1 MPDRTPSGSAP
12 PRGAGRTI
20 KTILKLYFIKNKLKE
35 FIIILT
41 LFILIIKLLRGSVPT
56 GSLTPY
62 GVPASREL
70 LINKNY

>member
-12 PRGAGRTI
+12 PPRGGPDY

-41 LFILIIKLLRGSVPT
+41 LFILIIKLL
-56 GSLTPY
+56 
-62 GVPASREL
+62 
-70 LINKNY
+70 INKNY

>member
-41 LFILIIKLLRGSVPT
+41 LFILIIKLLSGFRLPWPGPET
-56 GSLTPY
+56 
-62 GVPASREL
+62 
-70 LINKNY
+70 INK

>member
-35 FIIILT
+35 FDSLCGG
-41 LFILIIKLLRGSVPT
+41 RGKAA
-56 GSLTPY
+56 Y
-62 GVPASREL
+62 
-70 LINKNY
+70 

>member
-12 PRGAGRTI
+12 RGAGRTI
-20 KTILKLYFIKNKLKE
+20 KTIFKLYFIKNKLKE

-56 GSLTPY
+56 GSLTP
-62 GVPASREL
+62 S
-70 LINKNY
+70 